1 MAAKLLTRSSILPNL
16 DYPII
21 DYLSSLFTTP
31 EPEFDDNPIECF
43 VIPLLESE
51 GIDTGVEEMA
61 EIIKTLQE
69 MWEEHC
75 GASRLINRQE
85 PTRLE
90 KILDMKRA
98 EALSK
103 QSASKPL
110 CYLALVKKNAHFA
123 SECP

>member
-51 GIDTGVEEMA
+51 GIDTGIPEMA

-75 GASRLINRQE
+75 GASRLVDRQA

-90 KILDMKRA
+90 KILDMKRQ

-103 QSASKPL
+103 QSASM
-110 CYLALVKKNAHFA
+110 LALPAALFSKLT
-123 SECP
+123 